1 MLKLIHPKTGT
12 VREVN
17 ELHQNKIRILKR
29 GGFIDFDKYKPTKKQ
44 KAKPEPTLADL
55 VEKNKNE
62 EGEVVKDNEPEVAIH
77 VSASARALIEEN
89 DLDASLI
96 EGTGKKG
103 QIIKPDVIAHLE
115 ALAVSNEELP
125 EEAPGAEE
133 ILTHDNTPVPSEEPV
148 EAVLEG
154 QEEAE

>member
-17 ELHQNKIRILKR
+17 PEHQNKIRILKR
-29 GGFIDFDKYKPTKKQ
+29 GGFIDFADYKPTKKRIV
-44 KAKPEPTLADL
+44 KPEPTLADL

-77 VSASARALIEEN
+77 VSASARAMIGKN

-103 QIIKPDVIAHLE
+103 QITKPDVVAHLE
-115 ALAVSNEELP
+115 AMK
-125 EEAPGAEE
+125 EEAPEAEE
-133 ILTHDNTPVPSEEPV
+133 ILIHDNTPVPSEEPV

>member
-1 MLKLIHPKTGT
+1 LILISTNLP
-12 VREVN
+12 RN
-17 ELHQNKIRILKR
+17 ALRNLNQPLQI
-29 GGFIDFDKYKPTKKQ
+29 
-44 KAKPEPTLADL
+44 L

-125 EEAPGAEE
+125 EEAPDAEE
-133 ILTHDNTPVPSEEPV
+133 ILTHR
-148 EAVLEG
+148 
-154 QEEAE
+154 

>member
-17 ELHQNKIRILKR
+17 EQHQNKIRILKR
-29 GGFIDFDKYKPTKKQ
+29 GGFIDFANYKPTKKR
-44 KAKPEPTLADL
+44 AVKPESTLADL

-96 EGTGKKG
+96 EGTGRKG
-103 QIIKPDVIAHLE
+103 QITKPDVIAHLE
-115 ALAVSNEELP
+115 AMEEDAP
-125 EEAPGAEE
+125 EEEE
-133 ILTHDNTPVPSEEPV
+133 IEIHDNTPVPSEEPV

>member
-44 KAKPEPTLADL
+44 KAKPEPTLADM